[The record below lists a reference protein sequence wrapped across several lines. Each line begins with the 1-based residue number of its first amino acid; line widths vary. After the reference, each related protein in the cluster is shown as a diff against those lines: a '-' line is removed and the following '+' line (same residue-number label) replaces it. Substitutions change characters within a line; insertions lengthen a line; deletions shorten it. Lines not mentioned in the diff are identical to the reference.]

1 MALISLLELADLSI
15 GTPEIGVVNFNA
27 LHTLLYAIIKQL
39 NLQDV
44 KAEMHDEKPKPPEP
58 VPLQEEERKGKRDES
73 EDLPYADLEK
83 KVIGVAAQVH
93 GMEAKVVGVEAQVHG
108 VENQV
113 HGVKSQVHGI
123 GEQVQGLEKQMAALE
138 KLPSGTDLL
147 ERTKSGSPNGS
158 AVADMWQ
165 MMQMKKKIEANENGI
180 SKAMALFQDL
190 LNEVNGVK
198 TANFRM
204 NEGLENIK
212 EKLGLNLQLDTQEIG
227 NQLQTCIADQ
237 KNLDNDVRNLERRIN
252 LYPSPEEMHNMVRWE
267 VLEDCLVTGK
277 GKSPP
282 TEAQSV
288 DPSLG
293 QPSPAEQP
301 ASVMDVQARKPSAPW
316 AGAPGSQPGSPSS
329 RPGTPGMQAGTRAGM
344 AALQPAARAGTPGI
358 RAGTP
363 AAQAIT
369 PGAQPGFP
377 GAHAGTQ
384 PGFPGAQPGFPGA
397 HAGTQPGFPGAQP
410 GFPGAQPGAQP
421 GFPGAQ
427 PGFPGAQPGAQPG
440 FPGAQPGF
448 PGAQPGA
455 QPGFPGAQPGFP
467 GAQPGAQPG
476 FPGAQPGFPGA
487 QAGAQPGFPGAQAG
501 APGIQPN
508 LPGTWPSSPVTQVGP
523 PGVWPRA
530 PGTQAGYLGTP
541 ADTSAFQP
549 TSPTAGP
556 SALAAQL
563 AIPPGPHSAVT
574 SPASPFQEKDKRQ
587 TSSTPRESSG
597 SSSASS
603 RYSDTV
609 EALRQVGQLTDLY
622 AALQEQI
629 NHLEQFKC
637 SHADLDKLQQFLS
650 DAVPKNLSSMPADL
664 MDQLSSLKATAED
677 MKAVK
682 AKVRKLQTVL
692 EAEVATEADQKVKG
706 SSQINLQL
714 GYLRSTVHDI
724 EKELQ
729 ELREQQDHG
738 KAKLEQSVTDTAL
751 YLQEQLDKLRSII
764 ENMMT
769 SSSTLLSMSIPTS
782 PEPGEAAPHGTCPA
796 CSLDVSEQV
805 SQLFKRYEQ
814 LQDLISS
821 FMTRHAE
828 SKPAKRL
835 QPRSQDEEL
844 LSRIQNTILQ
854 VQGDCENLNA
864 TTGNLIEDHRQ
875 KQKDIALL
883 FQSLEKLEKEKAD
896 KEHLET
902 EIDVKAD
909 KIALAGKVSL
919 TQFDATTEQLNKMVQ
934 DLVNKMSGQEQD
946 WQKVLDKILV
956 EMDSKLNRLE
966 LDPFR
971 QQLEERWK
979 AIRKQLKERS
989 PQYEA
994 DDAAGIRKRLMAH
1007 FHCIS
1012 CDRPLEMVV
1021 PGPTIMTVP
1030 SVPGLPSHR
1039 SIRPYTVYELEQV
1052 RQQTRSLKSGLRP
1065 YPRLDALQ
1073 LEKSAGLGK
1082 LHSIHSK
1089 MLMDIE
1095 KVQIH
1100 FGGSA
1105 KASSQMIREIMQ
1117 SQCLS
1122 PGHYIKR
1129 DKMAEMAE
1137 YGYLSVP
1144 RRCGGSHTLTYPY
1157 RRYTRLQQIAQCMP
1171 VHPEETAMLT
1181 VMKHEEVDILGLDGH
1196 IYKGRMDTRLPSI
1209 SVKDGPL
1216 KSKPKMSRSSSQR
1229 QATLMDAA
1237 SIPAR
1242 PHSAKLSSP
1251 SNSGTARSLK
1261 DRPVSSEGRL
1271 SRVDLT
1277 HLSTSTPPPEEGRE
1291 DSLTQ
1296 EKESLELQLDL
1307 STRRRSAEQL
1317 APLQ

>member
-27 LHTLLYAIIKQL
+27 LHTLLHAIIRQL
-39 NLQDV
+39 NLQNV
-44 KAEMHDEKPKPPEP
+44 KTEMLDEKPKPPEP
-58 VPLQEEERKGKRDES
+58 VPLQEKETKGQCDAS
-73 EDLPYADLEK
+73 EDFPYADLEK

-93 GMEAKVVGVEAQVHG
+93 GMEAKVVGVATQVHG
-108 VENQV
+108 VEA
-113 HGVKSQVHGI
+113 QVHGI

-165 MMQMKKKIEANENGI
+165 MMQMKKKIEANETGI

-190 LNEVNGVK
+190 LNEVNGMK
-198 TANFRM
+198 MANFHM
-204 NEGLENIK
+204 NEGLQNIK
-212 EKLGLNLQLDTQEIG
+212 EKLDSNLQLDTQEIG
-227 NQLQTCIADQ
+227 NRLQTCIADQ
-237 KNLDNDVRNLERRIN
+237 KNLDSDVRNLERRIN
-252 LYPSPEEMHNMVRWE
+252 LYPSPEEMYNMVRWE

-277 GKSPP
+277 DKSPS
-282 TEAQSV
+282 TEAQSG

-301 ASVMDVQARKPSAPW
+301 ASVMDTQARKPSVTW

-329 RPGTPGMQAGTRAGM
+329 RP
-344 AALQPAARAGTPGI
+344 
-358 RAGTP
+358 
-363 AAQAIT
+363 
-369 PGAQPGFP
+369 
-377 GAHAGTQ
+377 
-384 PGFPGAQPGFPGA
+384 
-397 HAGTQPGFPGAQP
+397 
-410 GFPGAQPGAQP
+410 
-421 GFPGAQ
+421 
-427 PGFPGAQPGAQPG
+427 
-440 FPGAQPGF
+440 
-448 PGAQPGA
+448 
-455 QPGFPGAQPGFP
+455 
-467 GAQPGAQPG
+467 
-476 FPGAQPGFPGA
+476 
-487 QAGAQPGFPGAQAG
+487 
-501 APGIQPN
+501 
-508 LPGTWPSSPVTQVGP
+508 
-523 PGVWPRA
+523 
-530 PGTQAGYLGTP
+530 
-541 ADTSAFQP
+541 
-549 TSPTAGP
+549 AGP

-563 AIPPGPHSAVT
+563 AIPPGPYSAVT
-574 SPASPFQEKDKRQ
+574 SPASPLQEKDKRL

-609 EALRQVGQLTDLY
+609 EVLRQIGQLTDLY
-622 AALQEQI
+622 TTLKEQI
-629 NHLEQFKC
+629 NYLEQFKC
-637 SHADLDKLQQFLS
+637 SHADLNKLRQFLS

-677 MKAVK
+677 MKDVK
-682 AKVRKLQTVL
+682 AK
-692 EAEVATEADQKVKG
+692 
-706 SSQINLQL
+706 
-714 GYLRSTVHDI
+714 
-724 EKELQ
+724 
-729 ELREQQDHG
+729 
-738 KAKLEQSVTDTAL
+738 
-751 YLQEQLDKLRSII
+751 
-764 ENMMT
+764 
-769 SSSTLLSMSIPTS
+769 
-782 PEPGEAAPHGTCPA
+782 
-796 CSLDVSEQV
+796 
-805 SQLFKRYEQ
+805 
-814 LQDLISS
+814 
-821 FMTRHAE
+821 
-828 SKPAKRL
+828 
-835 QPRSQDEEL
+835 DEEL

-909 KIALAGKVSL
+909 KIALAGKVSC
-919 TQFDATTEQLNKMVQ
+919 TQFDATMEQLNKMMQ

-946 WQKVLDKILV
+946 WHKVLDKILM
-956 EMDSKLNRLE
+956 EMDSKLDRLE

-994 DDAAGIRKRLMAH
+994 NDAAGIRKRLMAH

-1012 CDRPLEMVV
+1012 CDRPLKMVV

-1052 RQQTRSLKSGLRP
+1052 RQHTRSLKLGLSP

-1082 LHSIHSK
+1082 LRSIHSK

-1122 PGHYIKR
+1122 PDQYNKR

-1137 YGYLSVP
+1137 YGYLSMP

-1157 RRYTRLQQIAQCMP
+1157 RRYTRLQQIAQCVP

-1209 SVKDGPL
+1209 SVKEGPL
-1216 KSKPKMSRSSSQR
+1216 KTKPKLSRSSSQR
-1229 QATLMDAA
+1229 QSTLMDTAGL
-1237 SIPAR
+1237 PAR
-1242 PHSAKLSSP
+1242 PQSAKLSSP

-1277 HLSTSTPPPEEGRE
+1277 HLSTSISPPGEARE
-1291 DSLTQ
+1291 DSPMQ
-1296 EKESLELQLDL
+1296 EKETLELHLDL
-1307 STRRRSAEQL
+1307 SMRRRSAEQL
-1317 APLQ
+1317 Q

>member
-27 LHTLLYAIIKQL
+27 LHTLLHAIIRQL

-44 KAEMHDEKPKPPEP
+44 KTEMLDEKPKPPEP
-58 VPLQEEERKGKRDES
+58 VPLQEKETKGQCDAS
-73 EDLPYADLEK
+73 EDFPYADLEK

-93 GMEAKVVGVEAQVHG
+93 GMEAKVVGVATQVHG
-108 VENQV
+108 VEA
-113 HGVKSQVHGI
+113 QVHGI

-165 MMQMKKKIEANENGI
+165 MMQMKKKIEANETGI

-198 TANFRM
+198 MANFHM
-204 NEGLENIK
+204 NEGLQNIK
-212 EKLGLNLQLDTQEIG
+212 EKLDSNLQLDTQEIG
-227 NQLQTCIADQ
+227 NRLQTCIADQ
-237 KNLDNDVRNLERRIN
+237 KNLDSDVRNLERRIN
-252 LYPSPEEMHNMVRWE
+252 LYPSPEEMYNMVRWE

-277 GKSPP
+277 DKSPS
-282 TEAQSV
+282 TEAQSG

-301 ASVMDVQARKPSAPW
+301 ASVMDTQARKPSVTW

-344 AALQPAARAGTPGI
+344 PVVQPAAQAGTPGTRAGTPEAQAI
-358 RAGTP
+358 TP
-363 AAQAIT
+363 AAQAGSPRTQAGSPRTQAGSPRTQAGAQAGI
-369 PGAQPGFP
+369 PGAQPGS
-377 GAHAGTQ
+377 
-384 PGFPGAQPGFPGA
+384 
-397 HAGTQPGFPGAQP
+397 PGAQP

-427 PGFPGAQPGAQPG
+427 PGAQPGSPGAQPGSPWAQPGAQPG
-440 FPGAQPGF
+440 SPGAQPRAQAGF
-448 PGAQPGA
+448 PGAK
-455 QPGFPGAQPGFP
+455 
-467 GAQPGAQPG
+467 
-476 FPGAQPGFPGA
+476 
-487 QAGAQPGFPGAQAG
+487 AG
-501 APGIQPN
+501 APGIQPSF
-508 LPGTWPSSPVTQVGP
+508 PGTWPSSPGTQVGP
-523 PGVWPRA
+523 PGA

-541 ADTSAFQP
+541 AGASALQP

-563 AIPPGPHSAVT
+563 AIPRGPYSAVT
-574 SPASPFQEKDKRQ
+574 SPASPLQEKDKRL
-587 TSSTPRESSG
+587 TSSTPRESSR

-609 EALRQVGQLTDLY
+609 EALRQIGQLTDLY
-622 AALQEQI
+622 TTLKEQI
-629 NHLEQFKC
+629 NYLEQFKC
-637 SHADLDKLQQFLS
+637 SHADLNKLRQFLS

-677 MKAVK
+677 MKDVK
-682 AKVRKLQTVL
+682 AKVRKLQNVL
-692 EAEVATEADQKVKG
+692 EAEVATEADQKVEG

-764 ENMMT
+764 ENMMA
-769 SSSTLLSMSIPTS
+769 SSSALLSMSMPTS
-782 PEPGEAAPHGTCPA
+782 PEPGEAAPDGTCPA

-821 FMTRHAE
+821 FMRRHVE
-828 SKPAKRL
+828 SKPAKRPQL
-835 QPRSQDEEL
+835 RSQDEEL

-909 KIALAGKVSL
+909 KIALAGKVSC
-919 TQFDATTEQLNKMVQ
+919 TQFDATMEQLNKMMQ

-946 WQKVLDKILV
+946 WHKVLDKILM
-956 EMDSKLNRLE
+956 EMDSKLDRLE

-994 DDAAGIRKRLMAH
+994 NDAAGIRKRLMAH

-1012 CDRPLEMVV
+1012 CDRPLKMVV

-1052 RQQTRSLKSGLRP
+1052 RQHTRSLKLGLSP

-1082 LHSIHSK
+1082 LRSIHSK

-1122 PGHYIKR
+1122 PDQYNKR

-1137 YGYLSVP
+1137 YGYLSMP

-1157 RRYTRLQQIAQCMP
+1157 RRYTRLQQIAQCVP

-1209 SVKDGPL
+1209 SVKEGPL
-1216 KSKPKMSRSSSQR
+1216 KTKPKLSRSSSQR
-1229 QATLMDAA
+1229 QSTLMDTAGL
-1237 SIPAR
+1237 PAR
-1242 PHSAKLSSP
+1242 PQSAKLSSP
-1251 SNSGTARSLK
+1251 CNSGTARSLK

-1277 HLSTSTPPPEEGRE
+1277 HLSTSTSPPGEARE
-1291 DSLTQ
+1291 DSPMQ
-1296 EKESLELQLDL
+1296 EKETLELHLDL
-1307 STRRRSAEQL
+1307 SMRRRSAEQL
-1317 APLQ
+1317 Q

>member
-1 MALISLLELADLSI
+1 MALITLLELADLSI

-27 LHTLLYAIIKQL
+27 LHTLLHAIIKQL

-44 KAEMHDEKPKPPEP
+44 KAEMHDEKPMPPEP
-58 VPLQEEERKGKRDES
+58 APLQEKERRGKCDES

-93 GMEAKVVGVEAQVHG
+93 GVEAKVIGVET
-108 VENQV
+108 QV
-113 HGVKSQVHGI
+113 HGVKSQIHGI

-165 MMQMKKKIEANENGI
+165 MMQMKKKIEANETGI

-198 TANFRM
+198 AANFHM

-212 EKLGLNLQLDTQEIG
+212 EKLDLNLQLDTQEIG
-227 NQLQTCIADQ
+227 NRLQTCIADQ

-252 LYPSPEEMHNMVRWE
+252 LYPSPEEMYSMVRWE

-301 ASVMDVQARKPSAPW
+301 ASVMDTQARKPAAPW

-329 RPGTPGMQAGTRAGM
+329 RPGIPGMQAGTRADM
-344 AALQPAARAGTPGI
+344 PAVQPAARAGTPGT

-363 AAQAIT
+363 EAQAIT
-369 PGAQPGFP
+369 PTAQPGS
-377 GAHAGTQ
+377 
-384 PGFPGAQPGFPGA
+384 
-397 HAGTQPGFPGAQP
+397 
-410 GFPGAQPGAQP
+410 PGAQPGAQP
-421 GFPGAQ
+421 GS
-427 PGFPGAQPGAQPG
+427 
-440 FPGAQPGF
+440 
-448 PGAQPGA
+448 
-455 QPGFPGAQPGFP
+455 
-467 GAQPGAQPG
+467 PGAQPG

-501 APGIQPN
+501 APGIQPSF
-508 LPGTWPSSPVTQVGP
+508 PGTWPSSPVTQVGP
-523 PGVWPRA
+523 PRVWHGA
-530 PGTQAGYLGTP
+530 PGAQAGYLGTP

-563 AIPPGPHSAVT
+563 AIPPGPYSAVT
-574 SPASPFQEKDKRQ
+574 SPASPLQEKDKHL
-587 TSSTPRESSG
+587 TSSTPQGSSG

-609 EALRQVGQLTDLY
+609 EALRRVGQLTDLY
-622 AALQEQI
+622 TALQEQI

-637 SHADLDKLQQFLS
+637 SHADLDKLQQFLL

-677 MKAVK
+677 MKDVK
-682 AKVRKLQTVL
+682 AKVRKLQNVL
-692 EAEVATEADQKVKG
+692 EAEVETEADQKVKG

-764 ENMMT
+764 ETMMT
-769 SSSTLLSMSIPTS
+769 SSSTLLSMSMPTS
-782 PEPGEAAPHGTCPA
+782 PEPGEAAPNGTCPA

-821 FMTRHAE
+821 FMTRHTE
-828 SKPAKRL
+828 SKPAKRPQL
-835 QPRSQDEEL
+835 RSQDEEL

-909 KIALAGKVSL
+909 KMALAGKVSRS
-919 TQFDATTEQLNKMVQ
+919 QFDATTEQLNKMMQ

-946 WQKVLDKILV
+946 WHKVLDKILV
-956 EMDSKLNRLE
+956 EMDSKLDRLE

-989 PQYEA
+989 PQYAA

-1021 PGPTIMTVP
+1021 PGPTIMTIP

-1052 RQQTRSLKSGLRP
+1052 RQHTRSLKLGLRP

-1082 LHSIHSK
+1082 LRSIHSK

-1122 PGHYIKR
+1122 PGQYNKR

-1137 YGYLSVP
+1137 YGYLSMP

-1171 VHPEETAMLT
+1171 MHPEETAMLT
-1181 VMKHEEVDILGLDGH
+1181 VMKREEVDILGLDGH

-1209 SVKDGPL
+1209 SAKDGPL
-1216 KSKPKMSRSSSQR
+1216 KSKPKISRSSSQR
-1229 QATLMDAA
+1229 QPALMDTAGL
-1237 SIPAR
+1237 PAR

-1291 DSLTQ
+1291 DSPMQ
-1296 EKESLELQLDL
+1296 EKETLELQLDL
-1307 STRRRSAEQL
+1307 SMRRRSAEQP

>member
-27 LHTLLYAIIKQL
+27 LHTLLHAIIRQL
-39 NLQDV
+39 NLQNV
-44 KAEMHDEKPKPPEP
+44 KTEMLDEKPKPPEP
-58 VPLQEEERKGKRDES
+58 VPLQEKETKGQCDAS
-73 EDLPYADLEK
+73 EDFPYADLEK

-93 GMEAKVVGVEAQVHG
+93 GMEAKVVGVATQVHG
-108 VENQV
+108 VEA
-113 HGVKSQVHGI
+113 QVHGI

-165 MMQMKKKIEANENGI
+165 MMQMKKKIEANETGI

-190 LNEVNGVK
+190 LNEVNGMK
-198 TANFRM
+198 MANFHM
-204 NEGLENIK
+204 NEGLQNIK
-212 EKLGLNLQLDTQEIG
+212 EKLDSNLQLDTQEIG
-227 NQLQTCIADQ
+227 NRLQTCIADQ
-237 KNLDNDVRNLERRIN
+237 KNLDSDVRNLERRIN
-252 LYPSPEEMHNMVRWE
+252 LYPSPEEMYNMVRWE

-277 GKSPP
+277 DKSPS
-282 TEAQSV
+282 TEAQSG

-301 ASVMDVQARKPSAPW
+301 ASVMDTQARKPSVTW

-344 AALQPAARAGTPGI
+344 PVVQPAARAGTPGT
-358 RAGTP
+358 RAGTPEAQAITP
-363 AAQAIT
+363 AAQAGSPRTQAGSPRTQPGAQAGI
-369 PGAQPGFP
+369 PGAQPGSP
-377 GAHAGTQ
+377 GAQAVS
-384 PGFPGAQPGFPGA
+384 PGAQPG
-397 HAGTQPGFPGAQP
+397 TQAVSPRT
-410 GFPGAQPGAQP
+410 QPGAQP

-440 FPGAQPGF
+440 SPGAQPGS
-448 PGAQPGA
+448 PGAQPGSPWAQPGA
-455 QPGFPGAQPGFP
+455 QPGSPGAQPRAQAGFP
-467 GAQPGAQPG
+467 GAK
-476 FPGAQPGFPGA
+476 
-487 QAGAQPGFPGAQAG
+487 AG
-501 APGIQPN
+501 APGIQPSF
-508 LPGTWPSSPVTQVGP
+508 PGTWPSSPGTQVGP
-523 PGVWPRA
+523 PGA

-541 ADTSAFQP
+541 AGASALQP

-563 AIPPGPHSAVT
+563 AIPPGPYSAVT
-574 SPASPFQEKDKRQ
+574 SPASPLQEKDKRL

-609 EALRQVGQLTDLY
+609 EVLRQIGQLTDLY
-622 AALQEQI
+622 TTLKEQI
-629 NHLEQFKC
+629 NYLEQFKC
-637 SHADLDKLQQFLS
+637 SHADLNKLRQFLS

-677 MKAVK
+677 MKDVK
-682 AKVRKLQTVL
+682 AK
-692 EAEVATEADQKVKG
+692 
-706 SSQINLQL
+706 
-714 GYLRSTVHDI
+714 
-724 EKELQ
+724 
-729 ELREQQDHG
+729 
-738 KAKLEQSVTDTAL
+738 
-751 YLQEQLDKLRSII
+751 
-764 ENMMT
+764 
-769 SSSTLLSMSIPTS
+769 
-782 PEPGEAAPHGTCPA
+782 
-796 CSLDVSEQV
+796 
-805 SQLFKRYEQ
+805 
-814 LQDLISS
+814 
-821 FMTRHAE
+821 
-828 SKPAKRL
+828 
-835 QPRSQDEEL
+835 DEEL

-909 KIALAGKVSL
+909 KIALAGKVSC
-919 TQFDATTEQLNKMVQ
+919 TQFDATMEQLNKMMQ

-946 WQKVLDKILV
+946 WHKVLDKILM
-956 EMDSKLNRLE
+956 EMDSKLDRLE

-994 DDAAGIRKRLMAH
+994 NDAAGIRKRLMAH

-1012 CDRPLEMVV
+1012 CDRPLKMVV

-1052 RQQTRSLKSGLRP
+1052 RQHTRS
-1065 YPRLDALQ
+1065 
-1073 LEKSAGLGK
+1073 
-1082 LHSIHSK
+1082 
-1089 MLMDIE
+1089 
-1095 KVQIH
+1095 
-1100 FGGSA
+1100 
-1105 KASSQMIREIMQ
+1105 
-1117 SQCLS
+1117 
-1122 PGHYIKR
+1122 

-1137 YGYLSVP
+1137 YGYLSMP

-1157 RRYTRLQQIAQCMP
+1157 RRYTRLQQIAQCVP

-1209 SVKDGPL
+1209 SVKEGPL
-1216 KSKPKMSRSSSQR
+1216 KTKPKLSRSSSQR
-1229 QATLMDAA
+1229 QSTLMDTAGL
-1237 SIPAR
+1237 PAR
-1242 PHSAKLSSP
+1242 PQSAKLSSP

-1277 HLSTSTPPPEEGRE
+1277 HLSTSISPPGEARE
-1291 DSLTQ
+1291 DSPMQ
-1296 EKESLELQLDL
+1296 EKETLELHLDL
-1307 STRRRSAEQL
+1307 SMRRRSAEQL
-1317 APLQ
+1317 Q

>member
-27 LHTLLYAIIKQL
+27 LHTLLHAIIRQL

-44 KAEMHDEKPKPPEP
+44 KTEMLDEKPKPLEP
-58 VPLQEEERKGKRDES
+58 VPLQEKETKGQCDAS
-73 EDLPYADLEK
+73 EDFPYADLEK

-93 GMEAKVVGVEAQVHG
+93 GMEAKVVGVATQVHG
-108 VENQV
+108 VEA
-113 HGVKSQVHGI
+113 QVHGI

-165 MMQMKKKIEANENGI
+165 MMQMKKKIEANETGI

-198 TANFRM
+198 MANFHM
-204 NEGLENIK
+204 NEGLQNIK
-212 EKLGLNLQLDTQEIG
+212 EKLDSNLQLDTQEIG
-227 NQLQTCIADQ
+227 NRLQTCIADQ
-237 KNLDNDVRNLERRIN
+237 KNLDSDVRNLERRIN
-252 LYPSPEEMHNMVRWE
+252 LYPSPEEMYNMVRWE

-277 GKSPP
+277 DKSPS
-282 TEAQSV
+282 TEAQSG

-293 QPSPAEQP
+293 QPSAAEQP
-301 ASVMDVQARKPSAPW
+301 ASVMDTQARKPSVTW

-344 AALQPAARAGTPGI
+344 PAVQPAARAGTPGT
-358 RAGTP
+358 RAGTPEAQAITP
-363 AAQAIT
+363 AAQAGSPRTQPGAQAGSHRTQPGAQAGSPRTQAGSPRTQPGAQAGI
-369 PGAQPGFP
+369 PGAQPGSP
-377 GAHAGTQ
+377 GAQAVS
-384 PGFPGAQPGFPGA
+384 PGAQPG
-397 HAGTQPGFPGAQP
+397 TQAVSPRTQPGAQP
-410 GFPGAQPGAQP
+410 GSPGAQPGSPGAQPGSPGAQPGAQP
-421 GFPGAQ
+421 GSPGAQ
-427 PGFPGAQPGAQPG
+427 PGSPWAQPGAKPGSPRAQPGAQ
-440 FPGAQPGF
+440 A
-448 PGAQPGA
+448 
-455 QPGFPGAQPGFP
+455 
-467 GAQPGAQPG
+467 
-476 FPGAQPGFPGA
+476 
-487 QAGAQPGFPGAQAG
+487 GFPGAQAG
-501 APGIQPN
+501 APGIQPSF
-508 LPGTWPSSPVTQVGP
+508 PGTWPSSPGTQVGP
-523 PGVWPRA
+523 PGA

-541 ADTSAFQP
+541 AGALALQP

-563 AIPPGPHSAVT
+563 AIPPGPYSAVT
-574 SPASPFQEKDKRQ
+574 SPASPLQEKDKRL

-597 SSSASS
+597 SSSTSS

-609 EALRQVGQLTDLY
+609 EALRQIGQLTDLY
-622 AALQEQI
+622 ATLKEQI
-629 NHLEQFKC
+629 NYLEQFKC
-637 SHADLDKLQQFLS
+637 SHADLNKLRQFLS

-677 MKAVK
+677 MKDVK
-682 AKVRKLQTVL
+682 AKVRKLQNVL
-692 EAEVATEADQKVKG
+692 EAEVATEADQKVEG

-714 GYLRSTVHDI
+714 GYLRSTMHDI

-764 ENMMT
+764 ENMMA
-769 SSSTLLSMSIPTS
+769 SSSALLSMSMPTS
-782 PEPGEAAPHGTCPA
+782 PEPGEAAPDGTCPA

-821 FMTRHAE
+821 FMRRHAE
-828 SKPAKRL
+828 SKPAKRPQL
-835 QPRSQDEEL
+835 RSQDEEL

-909 KIALAGKVSL
+909 KIALAGKVSC
-919 TQFDATTEQLNKMVQ
+919 TQFDATMEQLNKMMQ

-946 WQKVLDKILV
+946 WHKVLDKILM
-956 EMDSKLNRLE
+956 EMDSKLDRLE

-989 PQYEA
+989 PPYEA
-994 DDAAGIRKRLMAH
+994 NDAAGIRKRLMAH

-1012 CDRPLEMVV
+1012 CDRPLKMVV

-1052 RQQTRSLKSGLRP
+1052 RQHTRSLKLGLSP

-1082 LHSIHSK
+1082 LRSIHSK

-1122 PGHYIKR
+1122 PDQYNKR

-1137 YGYLSVP
+1137 YGYLSMP

-1157 RRYTRLQQIAQCMP
+1157 RRYTRLQQIAQCVP

-1209 SVKDGPL
+1209 SVKEGPL
-1216 KSKPKMSRSSSQR
+1216 KTKPKLSRSSSQR
-1229 QATLMDAA
+1229 QSTLVDTAGL
-1237 SIPAR
+1237 PAR
-1242 PHSAKLSSP
+1242 PQSAKLSSP

-1277 HLSTSTPPPEEGRE
+1277 HLSTSTSPPGEARE
-1291 DSLTQ
+1291 DSPMQ
-1296 EKESLELQLDL
+1296 EKETLELHLDL
-1307 STRRRSAEQL
+1307 SMHRRSAEQL
-1317 APLQ
+1317 Q

>member
-27 LHTLLYAIIKQL
+27 LHTLLHAIIRQL
-39 NLQDV
+39 NLQNV
-44 KAEMHDEKPKPPEP
+44 KTEMLDEKPKPPEP
-58 VPLQEEERKGKRDES
+58 VPLQEKETKGQCDAS
-73 EDLPYADLEK
+73 EDFPYADLEK

-93 GMEAKVVGVEAQVHG
+93 GMEAKVVGVATQVHG
-108 VENQV
+108 VEA
-113 HGVKSQVHGI
+113 QVHGI

-165 MMQMKKKIEANENGI
+165 MMQMKKKIEANETGI

-190 LNEVNGVK
+190 LNEVNGMK
-198 TANFRM
+198 MANFHM
-204 NEGLENIK
+204 NEGLQNIK
-212 EKLGLNLQLDTQEIG
+212 EKLDSNLQLDTQEIG
-227 NQLQTCIADQ
+227 NRLQTCIADQ
-237 KNLDNDVRNLERRIN
+237 KNLDSDVRNLERRIN
-252 LYPSPEEMHNMVRWE
+252 LYPSPEEMYNMVRWE

-277 GKSPP
+277 DKSPS
-282 TEAQSV
+282 TEAQSG

-301 ASVMDVQARKPSAPW
+301 ASVMDTQARKPSVTW

-344 AALQPAARAGTPGI
+344 PVVQPAARAGTPGT
-358 RAGTP
+358 RAGTPEAQAITP
-363 AAQAIT
+363 AAQAGSPRTQAGSPRTQPGAQAGI
-369 PGAQPGFP
+369 PGAQPGSP
-377 GAHAGTQ
+377 GAQAVS
-384 PGFPGAQPGFPGA
+384 PGAQPG
-397 HAGTQPGFPGAQP
+397 TQAVSPRT
-410 GFPGAQPGAQP
+410 QPGAQP

-440 FPGAQPGF
+440 SPGAQPGS
-448 PGAQPGA
+448 PGAQPGSPWAQPGA
-455 QPGFPGAQPGFP
+455 QPGSPGAQPRAQAGFP
-467 GAQPGAQPG
+467 GAK
-476 FPGAQPGFPGA
+476 
-487 QAGAQPGFPGAQAG
+487 AG
-501 APGIQPN
+501 APGIQPSF
-508 LPGTWPSSPVTQVGP
+508 PGTWPSSPGTQVGP
-523 PGVWPRA
+523 PGA

-541 ADTSAFQP
+541 AGASALQP

-563 AIPPGPHSAVT
+563 AIPPGPYSAVT
-574 SPASPFQEKDKRQ
+574 SPASPLQEKDKRL

-609 EALRQVGQLTDLY
+609 EVLRQIGQLTDLY
-622 AALQEQI
+622 TTLKEQI
-629 NHLEQFKC
+629 NYLEQFKC
-637 SHADLDKLQQFLS
+637 SHADLNKLRQFLS

-677 MKAVK
+677 MKDVK
-682 AKVRKLQTVL
+682 AK
-692 EAEVATEADQKVKG
+692 
-706 SSQINLQL
+706 
-714 GYLRSTVHDI
+714 
-724 EKELQ
+724 
-729 ELREQQDHG
+729 
-738 KAKLEQSVTDTAL
+738 
-751 YLQEQLDKLRSII
+751 
-764 ENMMT
+764 
-769 SSSTLLSMSIPTS
+769 
-782 PEPGEAAPHGTCPA
+782 
-796 CSLDVSEQV
+796 
-805 SQLFKRYEQ
+805 
-814 LQDLISS
+814 
-821 FMTRHAE
+821 
-828 SKPAKRL
+828 
-835 QPRSQDEEL
+835 DEEL

-909 KIALAGKVSL
+909 KIALAGKVSC
-919 TQFDATTEQLNKMVQ
+919 TQFDATMEQLNKMMQ

-946 WQKVLDKILV
+946 WHKVLDKILM
-956 EMDSKLNRLE
+956 EMDSKLDRLE

-994 DDAAGIRKRLMAH
+994 NDAAGIRKRLMAH

-1012 CDRPLEMVV
+1012 CDRPLKMVV

-1052 RQQTRSLKSGLRP
+1052 RQHTRSLKLGLSP

-1082 LHSIHSK
+1082 LRSIHSK

-1122 PGHYIKR
+1122 PDQYNKR

-1137 YGYLSVP
+1137 YGYLSMP

-1157 RRYTRLQQIAQCMP
+1157 RRYTRLQQIAQCVP

-1209 SVKDGPL
+1209 SVKEGPL
-1216 KSKPKMSRSSSQR
+1216 KTKPKLSRSSSQR
-1229 QATLMDAA
+1229 QSTLMDTAGL
-1237 SIPAR
+1237 PAR
-1242 PHSAKLSSP
+1242 PQSAKLSSP

-1277 HLSTSTPPPEEGRE
+1277 HLSTSISPPGEARE
-1291 DSLTQ
+1291 DSPMQ
-1296 EKESLELQLDL
+1296 EKETLELHLDL
-1307 STRRRSAEQL
+1307 SMRRRSAEQL
-1317 APLQ
+1317 Q

>member
-27 LHTLLYAIIKQL
+27 LHTLLHAIIKQL

-73 EDLPYADLEK
+73 EDFPYADLEK

-93 GMEAKVVGVEAQVHG
+93 GVEAKVVGVAAQVHG
-108 VENQV
+108 VEDQV

-147 ERTKSGSPNGS
+147 ERTKSSSPNGS

-180 SKAMALFQDL
+180 SK
-190 LNEVNGVK
+190 
-198 TANFRM
+198 
-204 NEGLENIK
+204 
-212 EKLGLNLQLDTQEIG
+212 NLQLDTQEIG

-252 LYPSPEEMHNMVRWE
+252 LYPSPEEMYNMVRWE

-301 ASVMDVQARKPSAPW
+301 ASVMDAQARKPSAPW

-344 AALQPAARAGTPGI
+344 AAVQPAARAGTPGT
-358 RAGTP
+358 RGGTP
-363 AAQAIT
+363 EAQAIT
-369 PGAQPGFP
+369 PVAQPGSPRTQPGAQPGSPRTQP
-377 GAHAGTQ
+377 GAQPGSAGAQPAAQ
-384 PGFPGAQPGFPGA
+384 PGFPGAQPA
-397 HAGTQPGFPGAQP
+397 AQPGFPGAQPAAQP
-410 GFPGAQPGAQP
+410 GFPGAQPGS
-421 GFPGAQ
+421 
-427 PGFPGAQPGAQPG
+427 
-440 FPGAQPGF
+440 
-448 PGAQPGA
+448 
-455 QPGFPGAQPGFP
+455 
-467 GAQPGAQPG
+467 
-476 FPGAQPGFPGA
+476 
-487 QAGAQPGFPGAQAG
+487 PGAQAG

-508 LPGTWPSSPVTQVGP
+508 FPGTWPSSPVTQVGP
-523 PGVWPRA
+523 PGVWPGA
-530 PGTQAGYLGTP
+530 PGAQAGYLGTP

-549 TSPTAGP
+549 TSPAAGP

-587 TSSTPRESSG
+587 TSSMPRESSG

-637 SHADLDKLQQFLS
+637 SRADLDKLRQFLS

-677 MKAVK
+677 MKDVK
-682 AKVRKLQTVL
+682 AKVRKLENVL

-769 SSSTLLSMSIPTS
+769 SSSTLLSMSMPTS

-828 SKPAKRL
+828 SKPAKRPPL
-835 QPRSQDEEL
+835 RSQDEEL

-854 VQGDCENLNA
+854 VQGDCENLSA

-883 FQSLEKLEKEKAD
+883 FQSLEKLEKEKAN

-909 KIALAGKVSL
+909 KIALAGKVSR
-919 TQFDATTEQLNKMVQ
+919 TQFDATTEQLNKMMQ

-946 WQKVLDKILV
+946 WHKVLDKILV
-956 EMDSKLNRLE
+956 EMDSKLDRLE

-979 AIRKQLKERS
+979 AIRKQLKERA
-989 PQYEA
+989 PQYAA

-1021 PGPTIMTVP
+1021 PGPTIMTIP

-1039 SIRPYTVYELEQV
+1039 SLRPYTVYELEQV
-1052 RQQTRSLKSGLRP
+1052 RQHTRS
-1065 YPRLDALQ
+1065 
-1073 LEKSAGLGK
+1073 
-1082 LHSIHSK
+1082 
-1089 MLMDIE
+1089 
-1095 KVQIH
+1095 
-1100 FGGSA
+1100 
-1105 KASSQMIREIMQ
+1105 
-1117 SQCLS
+1117 
-1122 PGHYIKR
+1122 

-1137 YGYLSVP
+1137 YGYLSMP

-1209 SVKDGPL
+1209 SAKDGPL

-1229 QATLMDAA
+1229 QPTLMDAA
-1237 SIPAR
+1237 GIPAR

-1277 HLSTSTPPPEEGRE
+1277 HLSASTPPPEEGRE
-1291 DSLTQ
+1291 DSPTQ
-1296 EKESLELQLDL
+1296 EKETLELQLDL
-1307 STRRRSAEQL
+1307 PMRRQSAEQP